1 MNKLLN
7 DFANWLWDMERL
19 RVDNHLPPFETP
31 EMIVEFYSN
40 AKLLPLLNSGLSYEE
55 LEIEKLVDKIKLT
68 ETTLECIGLVNQFIK
83 EKTNAIDLITEIS
96 LCDGYRA
103 CCGKE
108 LGKEAIK
115 LYFDSMELQIPK
127 SFEKT

>member
-7 DFANWLWDMERL
+7 DFAGWLWDMERL

-31 EMIVEFYSN
+31 EMIVDFYLK
-40 AKLLPLLNSGLSYEE
+40 ARHPEINSGLSQQE
-55 LEIEKLVDKIKLT
+55 LEIEKLVDTIKST
-68 ETTLECIGLVNQFIK
+68 ETTLECICLVKQFIK
-83 EKTNAIDLITEIS
+83 QQTTAIDLIIEMS

-108 LGKEAIK
+108 IDKQVVK
-115 LYFDSMELQIPK
+115 SYFDSFELQIPK